1 MALLSHYRNT
11 NCYNSEKSALGKQ
24 FSLDCEENIKPSLEN
39 RDDIADMMATFVEH
53 IAIHISASVKTMS
66 SSIMLITGG
75 GAKNKY
81 LIERIQANTKHKVFV
96 PSEDIIDYKEALVFA
111 FLGLLRSRDEINV
124 LKSVTGAESDSS
136 SGKIYKTQ

>member
-1 MALLSHYRNT
+1 MGR
-11 NCYNSEKSALGKQ
+11 E
-24 FSLDCEENIKPSLEN
+24 FFEENIKPSLEN